1 MDTAGYRRW
10 RSPTYTARVKTVACI
25 MSKPKVQT
33 RVPRNAERAIKEYQD
48 AHDIDESEAARQLIE
63 AGVEAQAGDTP
74 GERLAETGTAISG
87 VGGLVAALGAVT
99 GSTVGLS
106 LVLPFLGSAFV
117 FTLLWAAVRT
127 LAGSSFR

>member
-1 MDTAGYRRW
+1 
-10 RSPTYTARVKTVACI
+10 
-25 MSKPKVQT
+25 MSKAKLQA
-33 RVPRNAERAIKEYQD
+33 RVPRNTEKAIKEYQR
-48 AHDIDESEAARQLIE
+48 AHDIDAESEAARQLIE

-106 LVLPFLGSAFV
+106 LVVPFLGSAFV
-117 FTLLWAAVRT
+117 FAVLWASIRA
-127 LAGSSFR
+127 LGGGAFR